1 VCKANEERSY
11 EGKTGFPTGQKEQN
25 GATDLPAP
33 LNSNAFKQ
41 LVQPKEEQHKSQ
53 NRRNKH
59 LTGEMQQS
67 TYNET
72 ELFKRI
78 AEGNEPAFRQLFEMY
93 RQRLFIFAYQ
103 LSHATVDAE
112 EIVQDIFLK
121 LWENRT
127 QLALVSYPRK
137 YIYTMARN
145 RALDL
150 LAALAKDKK
159 AMQAIWA
166 NLSPLQ
172 NVTEELLQAQESQR
186 LINEVIAQ
194 LPEKKQAIF
203 WLSRRDGLSHQEI
216 ARQMD
221 VSVQTVKNNLTDILK
236 YIRLY
241 LSRHAQLLSIV
252 CCWVH
257 TIILF
262 KHH

>member
-1 VCKANEERSY
+1 
-11 EGKTGFPTGQKEQN
+11 
-25 GATDLPAP
+25 
-33 LNSNAFKQ
+33 
-41 LVQPKEEQHKSQ
+41 
-53 NRRNKH
+53 
-59 LTGEMQQS
+59 
-67 TYNET
+67 
-72 ELFKRI
+72 
-78 AEGNEPAFRQLFEMY
+78 
-93 RQRLFIFAYQ
+93 
-103 LSHATVDAE
+103 
-112 EIVQDIFLK
+112 
-121 LWENRT
+121 
-127 QLALVSYPRK
+127 
-137 YIYTMARN
+137 MARN

-172 NVTEELLQAQESQR
+172 NITEELLQAQESQR

-252 CCWVH
+252 GYWVH
-257 TIILF
+257 AILF
-262 KHH
+262 KRH